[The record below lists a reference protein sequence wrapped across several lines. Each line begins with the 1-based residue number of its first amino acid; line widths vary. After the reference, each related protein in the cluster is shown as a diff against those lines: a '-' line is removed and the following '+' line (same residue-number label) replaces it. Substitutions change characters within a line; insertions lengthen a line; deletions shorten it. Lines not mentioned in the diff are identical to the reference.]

1 MTAILENQGLRPS
14 AKGGHVAVYQAVRAQ
29 LDPPM
34 GKIVKPFN
42 RMRKIRNDSEYPTGN
57 APSVTVDDVRAD
69 IPKVDE
75 IIEMGKRVIDQM
87 DPF

>member
-1 MTAILENQGLRPS
+1 
-14 AKGGHVAVYQAVRAQ
+14 
-29 LDPPM
+29 M

-57 APSVTVDDVRAD
+57 APSVTADDVRED